1 MKEHEFEASKRSGL
15 DFCLEAK
22 PIHRLRIVIHDIL
35 AGHAVP
41 EIELVARVYQLGR
54 EDSFHVEFP

>member
-1 MKEHEFEASKRSGL
+1 MKDHESEASKRSGL

-22 PIHRLRIVIHDIL
+22 PIRWLRIVIHDML
-35 AGHAVP
+35 AGHAMP
-41 EIELVARVYQLGR
+41 EIKPIARVYQLGR